1 MGAIERSD
9 LSPERIIFEVTESEE
24 INDDWHL
31 RNILGF
37 YRSNG
42 FRIALDN
49 LGSRRLRIPEPP
61 RRPRPDFVK
70 LDASLILGVDRDPYK
85 ASIARKLLSWQRT
98 WG

>member
-1 MGAIERSD
+1 
-9 LSPERIIFEVTESEE
+9 VTESEE

-49 LGSRRLRIPEPP
+49 LGAGY
-61 RRPRPDFVK
+61 
-70 LDASLILGVDRDPYK
+70 ASLNLLADL
-85 ASIARKLLSWQRT
+85 ARTSSSWMPA
-98 WG
+98 

>member
-1 MGAIERSD
+1 MIGALERSD

-49 LGSRRLRIPEPP
+49 LGAGY
-61 RRPRPDFVK
+61 
-70 LDASLILGVDRDPYK
+70 ASLNLLADL
-85 ASIARKLLSWQRT
+85 ARTSSSWMPA
-98 WG
+98 